1 MNKYKFS
8 IIVPVYN
15 AEAFLEECIE
25 SVINQS
31 IGFKE
36 NVQLILVN
44 DGSKDNSGKMCEKYF
59 QRFPE
64 NIIYIDKENGGVAS
78 ARNIGMEKIEGE
90 YTAFLDSDDYYSQT
104 MLENVYRF
112 FKQKEDVFDVCVCR
126 MEHVGDFYGKEHAL
140 NWRFENGNQVIDL
153 EVNPEYVQS
162 AIGNSVFRSEAI
174 RDVRFDGSLQTA
186 EDALFNTFV
195 ILKRMKLGICADA
208 TYFYRRFETGD
219 SLTGTIRMQKEFYLD
234 IPKNYYLQLI
244 EHSKNKY
251 GCVPAYVQHLLRYD
265 IQWRKYIPEAIR
277 KLNEEERNAYI
288 QVMKQTLKYIDD
300 EILSTRDGLN
310 QYRRLYLFLL
320 KHGFQIADEMTL
332 QNGVLY
338 YKDLR
343 LINLTAPSVLKVTAI
358 ELDGNTACIEGLVKD
373 CLPHAQKKIF
383 MSSNQGERIPIHLEY
398 GKAGFVAGYVGE
410 HVAEIGSFKVEIP
423 IFPCIK
429 WQFTLEFNQDAITLN
444 PSFDESVGLSRKQ
457 KESYFISGKYIV
469 KYRKKKICFYK
480 NTFKTRLAS
489 GFRYRKELRSQF
501 AKGRK

>member
-174 RDVRFDGSLQTA
+174 RDVRFDGSL
-186 EDALFNTFV
+186 
-195 ILKRMKLGICADA
+195 
-208 TYFYRRFETGD
+208 
-219 SLTGTIRMQKEFYLD
+219 
-234 IPKNYYLQLI
+234 
-244 EHSKNKY
+244 
-251 GCVPAYVQHLLRYD
+251 
-265 IQWRKYIPEAIR
+265 
-277 KLNEEERNAYI
+277 
-288 QVMKQTLKYIDD
+288 
-300 EILSTRDGLN
+300 
-310 QYRRLYLFLL
+310 
-320 KHGFQIADEMTL
+320 
-332 QNGVLY
+332 
-338 YKDLR
+338 
-343 LINLTAPSVLKVTAI
+343 
-358 ELDGNTACIEGLVKD
+358 
-373 CLPHAQKKIF
+373 
-383 MSSNQGERIPIHLEY
+383 
-398 GKAGFVAGYVGE
+398 
-410 HVAEIGSFKVEIP
+410 
-423 IFPCIK
+423 
-429 WQFTLEFNQDAITLN
+429 
-444 PSFDESVGLSRKQ
+444 
-457 KESYFISGKYIV
+457 
-469 KYRKKKICFYK
+469 
-480 NTFKTRLAS
+480 
-489 GFRYRKELRSQF
+489 
-501 AKGRK
+501 

>member
-25 SVINQS
+25 SVIKQS

-44 DGSKDNSGKMCEKYF
+44 DGSKDNSGEMCEKYF

-78 ARNIGMEKIEGE
+78 ARNSGMEKIEGE

-104 MLENVYRF
+104 MLENVYCF
-112 FKQKEDVFDVCVCR
+112 FKQKEDAFDVCVCR
-126 MEHVGDFYGKEHAL
+126 LEHVGDFYGKEHAL

-153 EVNPEYVQS
+153 KVNPEYVQS

-174 RDVRFDGSLQTA
+174 QDVRFDGRLQIA
-186 EDALFNTFV
+186 EDALFNAFV
-195 ILKRMKLGICADA
+195 ILKRLKLGICADS
-208 TYFYRRFETGD
+208 TYFYRRFETSD

-234 IPKNYYLQLI
+234 IPQNYYLHLI
-244 EHSKNKY
+244 EYSKNKY
-251 GCVPAYVQHLLRYD
+251 GFVPAYVQHLIRYD

-277 KLNEEERNAYI
+277 QLNAEERNAYI
-288 QVMKQTLKYIDD
+288 QMMKQTLKCIDD
-300 EILSTRDGLN
+300 EVISTHDGLN

-320 KHGFQIADEMTL
+320 KYGFQIADEMTL

-358 ELDGNTACIEGLVKD
+358 ELDENTASIEGLVTD
-373 CLPHAQKKIF
+373 CLPRAEKKIF
-383 MSSNQGERIPIHLEY
+383 LCSNSGERIPIHLEY

-444 PSFDESVGLSRKQ
+444 PNFDESVGLSRKQ

-489 GFRYRKELRSQF
+489 GFRCRRELRSKS

>member
-25 SVINQS
+25 SVIKQS

-44 DGSKDNSGKMCEKYF
+44 DGSQDNSGEMCEKYF

-104 MLENVYRF
+104 ILEKVYHLY
-112 FKQKEDVFDVCVCR
+112 KQEKDAFDVCVCR
-126 MEHVGDFYGKEHAL
+126 LEHVGDFHGKEHAL

-153 EVNPEYVQS
+153 KANPEYVQS

-174 RDVRFDGSLQTA
+174 QDVRFDGRLRTA
-186 EDALFNTFV
+186 EDALFNAFV
-195 ILKRMKLGICADA
+195 ILKRLKLGICADA

-219 SLTGTIRMQKEFYLD
+219 SLTGTIRMRKEFYLD

-244 EHSKNKY
+244 EYTKKKY
-251 GCVPAYVQHLLRYD
+251 GCVPAYVQHLIRYD
-265 IQWRKYIPEAIR
+265 IQWRKYIPEAIQQ
-277 KLNEEERNAYI
+277 LNAEERNTYI
-288 QVMKQTLKYIDD
+288 QMMKQTLACIDD
-300 EILSTRDGLN
+300 KVISTHDGLN

-320 KHGFQIADEMTL
+320 KYGFQILDEVTL
-332 QNGVLY
+332 QRGVLY
-338 YKDLR
+338 YNDLR
-343 LINLTAPSVLKVTAI
+343 LINLTAPSFLRVTAI
-358 ELDGNTACIEGLVKD
+358 ELDGNNACIEGCVTD
-373 CLPHAQKKIF
+373 CLPHAPQKMFIC
-383 MSSNQGERIPIHLEY
+383 SNQGKQTPIHFEY
-398 GKAGFVAGYVGE
+398 AEAGFVAGYVGE

-423 IFPCIK
+423 ISPCNK
-429 WQFTLEFNQDAITLN
+429 WWFTLEFNQDTITLN

-457 KESYFISGKYIV
+457 KESFFVSGKYIV

-480 NTFKTRLAS
+480 NAFKTRLAS

>member
-15 AEAFLEECIE
+15 AEKYLEECIE
-25 SVINQS
+25 SVIKQS

-44 DGSKDNSGKMCEKYF
+44 DGSQDNSGEICESYVTL
-59 QRFPE
+59 FPE
-64 NIIYIDKENGGVAS
+64 NIIYIAKENGGVAS
-78 ARNIGMEKIEGE
+78 ARNAGMERIEGE
-90 YTAFLDSDDYYSQT
+90 YTAFLDSDDYYSRT
-104 MLENVYRF
+104 MLEKVHRF
-112 FKQKEDVFDVCVCR
+112 FKQEKDAFDVCVCQI
-126 MEHVGDFYGKEHAL
+126 EHVGDFYGKEHAL

-153 EVNPEYVQS
+153 EESPEYVQS

-174 RDVRFDGSLQTA
+174 QDVRFDGRLQTA
-186 EDALFNTFV
+186 EDALFNAFV
-195 ILKRMKLGICADA
+195 ILKRLKLGICADT
-208 TYFYRRFETGD
+208 TYFYRRFETSD
-219 SLTGTIRMQKEFYLD
+219 SLTGNIRMQKAFYLD
-234 IPKNYYLQLI
+234 IPQNYYLHLI
-244 EHSKNKY
+244 EYSKNKY
-251 GCVPAYVQHLLRYD
+251 GFVPAYVQHLIRYD

-277 KLNEEERNAYI
+277 QLNAEERNAHI
-288 QVMKQTLKYIDD
+288 QMMKQTLKCIDD
-300 EILSTRDGLN
+300 EVISTHDGLN

-320 KHGFQIADEMTL
+320 KHGIQILDEATL
-332 QNGVLY
+332 QSGVLY

-343 LINLTAPSVLKVTAI
+343 LINFTAPSVLKVTAI
-358 ELDGNTACIEGLVKD
+358 ELDGNTACIEGLVTD
-373 CLPHAQKKIF
+373 CLPRTEKKIF
-383 MSSNQGERIPIHLEY
+383 LCSNSGERIPIRLKY

-429 WQFTLEFNQDAITLN
+429 WQFNLEFNQDTITLN
-444 PSFDESVGLSRKQ
+444 PNFDESVGISRKH
-457 KESYFISGKYIV
+457 KESFFVSGRYII